1 MGFFP
6 VFGSLSV
13 GLDHVQHVPPGRLVR
28 PVPGGRG
35 REALRHVL
43 KNYLVLS
50 RGIGVVRQR

>member
-6 VFGSLSV
+6 ILRSLSV
-13 GLDHVQHVPPGRLVR
+13 GLDHVQHVPPGRLVH
-28 PVPGGRG
+28 PVSGGRG